1 MNEQRSLAMRYGW
14 ITIWVY
20 LFVFGSAAIAALPFS
35 TLSPEEQKILAPYAE
50 NWALLS
56 DEKQQQLQAGA
67 RTWKRMTVEER
78 QQARKQLEVWKQLTP
93 DQQEVIRQ
101 RFDQFQQLS
110 PEHRQ
115 RLRHVRQEY
124 LELPAAS
131 RERLRQD
138 WQRLDDQQ
146 REALRQRLLQT
157 EQGAADVQGD
167 IAPNAPHSRDFPSG
181 PAQDSYR
188 GTPRKSEQRGRR

>member
-1 MNEQRSLAMRYGW
+1 MNEQRSLARLCGW
-14 ITIWVY
+14 ITVWTYV
-20 LFVFGSAAIAALPFS
+20 FVFCSAAIAALPFS
-35 TLSPEEQKILAPYAE
+35 SLSPEEQQILAPHAK
-50 NWALLS
+50 NWELLS
-56 DEKQQQLQAGA
+56 EQKQQQLLAGVRA
-67 RTWKRMTVEER
+67 WQRMTEEER
-78 QQARKQLEVWKQLTP
+78 RQASKELEAWKKLAP

-101 RFDQFQQLS
+101 RFDRFQQLS

-146 REALRQRLLQT
+146 REALRQRLLQE
-157 EQGAADVQGD
+157 EQSVGDVRAKV
-167 IAPNAPHSRDFPSG
+167 APPSPHALDFSSG
-181 PAQDSYR
+181 PAQETKR
-188 GTPRKSEQRGRR
+188 GAPQKSEQKGRR

>member
-1 MNEQRSLAMRYGW
+1 MNEQRSLALRCAL
-14 ITIWVY
+14 ITVWVY
-20 LFVFGSAAIAALPFS
+20 FSVFCPAVSAAPFS
-35 TLSPEEQKILAPYAE
+35 SLSPEEQQILAPYAE
-50 NWALLS
+50 NWDLLS
-56 DEKQQQLQAGA
+56 DQKQQQLQAGA
-67 RTWKRMTVEER
+67 RTWQRMTVEER
-78 QQARKQLEVWKQLTP
+78 RQASKQLEAWKQLPP

-101 RFDQFQQLS
+101 RFERFQQLS

-146 REALRQRLLQT
+146 REALHQRLLQA
-157 EQGAADVQGD
+157 EQGAGNGRGGV
-167 IAPNAPHSRDFPSG
+167 APTAPDARDLPSG
-181 PAQDSYR
+181 PAQEKHRSA
-188 GTPRKSEQRGRR
+188 PQKSEHRGRR